1 MSDRHAIIALTSSR
15 RAWPYVA
22 HPIVFS
28 RLIGPLFGSLTCHQG
43 GPERSALEFAT
54 AIFVWQVTRLA
65 DSANDEDA
73 AMGEEIWST
82 LVSEFSDVPDAST
95 ITLISVRLAIAAVLG
110 GILGYE
116 RERKGRSA
124 GVRTHMLVAVG
135 AALFVIG
142 PLQSGM
148 EIGDLSRVLQG
159 IVQGIGFLGAGAIMV
174 RSAQRQVEGLTTAAN
189 IWATAGI
196 GVIAGLGLEAT
207 AVLSTAIVLIILAAV
222 PLILPK
228 QSAPD
233 QSVEEPLSPTLQN
246 NPETEGSE
254 RPANSH
260 V

>member
-1 MSDRHAIIALTSSR
+1 
-15 RAWPYVA
+15 
-22 HPIVFS
+22 
-28 RLIGPLFGSLTCHQG
+28 
-43 GPERSALEFAT
+43 
-54 AIFVWQVTRLA
+54 
-65 DSANDEDA
+65 
-73 AMGEEIWST
+73 MGDEIWAT
-82 LVSEFSDVPDAST
+82 IVSEFSDVPDVST
-95 ITLISVRLAIAAVLG
+95 TTRITVRLVLAAVLG

-148 EIGDLSRVLQG
+148 PIEDISRVLQG

-174 RSAQRQVEGLTTAAN
+174 RAAKHQVEGLTTAAN

-207 AVLSTAIVLIILAAV
+207 AVLSAVVVLIILAAV

-228 QSAPD
+228 ISTADSEPD
-233 QSVEEPLSPTLQN
+233 DPRS
-246 NPETEGSE
+246 
-254 RPANSH
+254 
-260 V
+260 